1 MHEKLGSLLLCALLI
16 TSGCMEKS
24 PPDMDGDG
32 IQDSEDVD
40 VDGDGWEN
48 TVELNCTSDPN
59 NGDDL
64 PKDTDGDSVCDVLD
78 DDDDDDS
85 WTDDAEVECG
95 TDSLDS
101 YSIPEDLDGDMICDE
116 WDDDA
121 DGDGLPN
128 EWELER
134 GFDPMDS
141 EDFMTCHGITVFC
154 LRTYDDFTFAE
165 THNAYSTIEDQI
177 LVGVNHY
184 TGLQRQWDD
193 GIRAFMV
200 DSHHRSYDNTSAG
213 DVRFCH
219 STGQFFHP
227 CLFGE
232 VDSFV
237 WLNLLNSLMNNSSG
251 DVVTL
256 LIENYVPASHLQFLF
271 NETGMSDRIYTHTL
285 GEEWPSLGDMVLDGK
300 DLVVFW
306 EQSQNDDYP
315 WLHDF
320 GMFGWTT
327 NYAESSQEEMSCTV
341 HRGDGSQ
348 PVWHLNNWLSSIFGL
363 PDPVLA
369 NEVNEYETLLN
380 RTLECWEEMDNRPT
394 FVAVDYWEEGEVTNV
409 TITLNKMS
417 HWSEVVP
424 EHP

>member
-128 EWELER
+128 EW
-134 GFDPMDS
+134 
-141 EDFMTCHGITVFC
+141 DFMTCHGITGFC

>member
-1 MHEKLGSLLLCALLI
+1 MLMGVFLV
-16 TSGCMEKS
+16 TSGCLENT
-24 PPDMDGDG
+24 PPDLDGDG
-32 IQDSEDVD
+32 IQDSEDLD
-40 VDGDGWEN
+40 VDGDGWPN
-48 TVELNCTSDPN
+48 SIELECDSDPN
-59 NGDDL
+59 NGKYSPTDS
-64 PKDTDGDSVCDVLD
+64 DGDSICDLID
-78 DDDDDDS
+78 DDDDGDS
-85 WTDDAEVECG
+85 WGDDDERACFS
-95 TDSLDS
+95 DPLDRNS
-101 YSIPEDLDGDMICDE
+101 TPEDLDDDLICDE

-134 GFDPMDS
+134 GFDPMNS
-141 EDFMTCHGITVFC
+141 SDFMICHGASIYC

-165 THNAYSTIEDQI
+165 THNAYSTVEDQI

-200 DSHHRSYDNTSAG
+200 DSHHRNYENTSAE

-227 CLFGE
+227 CNYGE
-232 VDSFV
+232 VDAFQ
-237 WLNLLNSLMNNSSG
+237 WLILLKSLMNNSSG
-251 DVVTL
+251 DIVTL
-256 LIENYVPASHLQFLF
+256 LIENYVPASHLEFLF
-271 NETGMSDRIYTHTL
+271 NETGMMDRIYTHTL
-285 GEEWPSLGDMVLDGK
+285 GEEWPSLGDMALTGK
-300 DLVVFW
+300 SLVVFW
-306 EQSQNDDYP
+306 EQSQNDGYP

-327 NYAESSQEEMSCTV
+327 NYAESSKEEMACTV

-348 PVWHLNNWLSSIFGL
+348 PVWHLNNWLASIYGL

-369 NEVNEYETLLN
+369 NEVNEYETLLA
-380 RTLECWEEMDNRPT
+380 RSLECWEEMDDRPT
-394 FVAVDYWEEGEVTNV
+394 FVAVDYWEEGELTNV

-417 HWSEVVP
+417 HWSDEIP

>member
-1 MHEKLGSLLLCALLI
+1 
-16 TSGCMEKS
+16 MEKS